1 MLIVEVVVAVV
12 VGVFLVGVYRDA
24 KNGTLPL
31 QNSVGIKTP
40 ATMSSEDTWNRIHK
54 QYAPIFLVDACALFL
69 IALEIIIGGA
79 MEKSFGRTSLNAISK
94 VHRAFARAQ
103 VSANLSSALNQGG
116 QLPIILAE
124 NGAQQ
129 LILGHLSRENNT
141 PRAALDAVSQ
151 ALTDAGFLPGEPPE
165 LYAAPADTPLVLAAG
180 KACVCC
186 R

>member
-40 ATMSSEDTWNRIHK
+40 ATMSSEDTWNRTHK

-69 IALEIIIGGA
+69 IALEIIIGGGHGEELQQHGIGGIDCVGGHA
-79 MEKSFGRTSLNAISK
+79 CCHGAGQSGRRCFGRS
-94 VHRAFARAQ
+94 
-103 VSANLSSALNQGG
+103 
-116 QLPIILAE
+116 
-124 NGAQQ
+124 
-129 LILGHLSRENNT
+129 
-141 PRAALDAVSQ
+141 
-151 ALTDAGFLPGEPPE
+151 
-165 LYAAPADTPLVLAAG
+165 
-180 KACVCC
+180 VCTKM